1 MTDQYTHAD
10 GSRECRP
17 LEPYIDL
24 RPANCRFRLQAEGK
38 VYPRS
43 GCNACG
49 AEAAKGLGMRC
60 SRVAPTPPA
69 TSLFTDDQAPA
80 IAPPTPKP
88 PFTPEQQETL
98 DRLARN
104 PAALLLVNAARLQ
117 AVTKHGH
124 TDTSDAELSM
134 LAMPNKARS
143 WIGDANEALRD
154 ERLQPSERRAIAI
167 RKYTNAIALLLAQ
180 IDKLTLE
187 SERKESQ

>member
-17 LEPYIDL
+17 VGTDP
-24 RPANCRFRLQAEGK
+24 
-38 VYPRS
+38 
-43 GCNACG
+43 NA
-49 AEAAKGLGMRC
+49 
-60 SRVAPTPPA
+60 
-69 TSLFTDDQAPA
+69 SLFTDDQAPT

-88 PFTPEQQETL
+88 PFTAEQQETL

-104 PAALLLVNAARLQ
+104 PAALLLVNAARSQ

-124 TDTSDAELSM
+124 TDASDAELSM
-134 LAMPNKARS
+134 LAMPNKARN

-154 ERLQPSERRAIAI
+154 ERLNPHERRAIAL
-167 RKYTNAIALLLAQ
+167 RKYSNAVALLLAQ

-187 SERKESQ
+187 SKRKESQ